1 MYNTVL
7 SRIYSIIHMFRINLT
22 THFTTVELYILIAM
36 LFTVPTQW
44 CCTLV
49 LLFLH
54 NLLSVRDCI
63 VPSFYC
69 DFRMTLYRCF
79 TVHSDW
85 YCTVVLLS
93 IQIGIVPLFY
103 CPFRLVLY
111 RCFTVHSDWYCTV
124 VLLSIQIGIV
134 LLLYYSFILIFH
146 LAVIVPSH

>member
-7 SRIYSIIHMFRINLT
+7 SGIYSIIHMFRINLI

-54 NLLSVRDCI
+54 SLLSVRDCV

-69 DFRMTLYRCF
+69 NFRMTLYRCF

-85 YCTVVLLS
+85 YCTFALLLLHTDIS
-93 IQIGIVPLFY
+93 PGCDCPFTMIVYLCLTVRCIYFIPLF
-103 CPFRLVLY
+103 
-111 RCFTVHSDWYCTV
+111 
-124 VLLSIQIGIV
+124 
-134 LLLYYSFILIFH
+134 
-146 LAVIVPSH
+146 